1 MTPDVKVCEGCG
13 TEYADTV
20 NFCGKCL
27 LPLVGAAR
35 PQGSATQP
43 ERPGSKLTEEV
54 LVLESIDAP
63 GVTVTVR
70 SGQVVGRPHG
80 RQDPDVVIG
89 DVPGLQQI
97 SGRHARF
104 TLHAGQWYVQHVG
117 GVNWVTVDG
126 HLHQDDEEVPVGD
139 GSTVRLTDSPF
150 RVRIIKG
157 QAP

>member
-35 PQGSATQP
+35 PPSSALQP
-43 ERPGSKLTEEV
+43 EPPGSELAEEV

-63 GVTVTVR
+63 GKSVKVR
-70 SGQVVGRPHG
+70 SGQVVGRARG
-80 RQDPDVVIG
+80 SQDPDVSIG
-89 DVPGLQQI
+89 DVPGLQRI
-97 SGRHARF
+97 SGRHACF

-126 HLHQDDEEVPVGD
+126 CLHEGNEEVPVGE
-139 GSTVRLTDSPF
+139 GSIVRLTDSPF

-157 QAP
+157 RAP